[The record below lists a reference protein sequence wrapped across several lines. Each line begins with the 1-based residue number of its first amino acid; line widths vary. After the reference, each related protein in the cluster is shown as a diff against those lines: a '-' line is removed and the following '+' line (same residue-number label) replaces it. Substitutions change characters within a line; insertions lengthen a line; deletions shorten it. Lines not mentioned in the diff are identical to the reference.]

1 MPCWF
6 GKLFQEQ
13 TSQYIEINIFNRD
26 SRRKRRGIPIAIKR
40 TDICNR
46 DRSGK
51 TTATKGG
58 APIAIKLMNVFYS
71 KGRASLLLL
80 SQRILLNEILK
91 RQRASN
97 MEQSTKHLIKNTLL
111 HRLERKAVREGVSE
125 WVEAFIRRDNWINIT
140 NIEVRNSLEVI
151 SNMDA
156 KTTPH
161 RILMWVRI

>member
-1 MPCWF
+1 M
-6 GKLFQEQ
+6 FQEQ

-26 SRRKRRGIPIAIKR
+26 SHKRRGIPIAIKR

-51 TTATKGG
+51 ATATKGG
-58 APIAIKLMNVFYS
+58 APIAIKLMNVFCRDS
-71 KGRASLLLL
+71 RRKGRASLSLL
-80 SQRILLNEILK
+80 SQRILFNEILK

-111 HRLERKAVREGVSE
+111 NRLERKAVREGVSE
-125 WVEAFIRRDNWINIT
+125 WVEAFIRRDDWINIT
-140 NIEVRNSLEVI
+140 NIVVWNSLEVI

-161 RILMWVRI
+161 RVLM